1 MGGERA
7 GARAHRGQEPGWGP
21 GGGAREEGVVDAA
34 PGLEIIAR
42 KLKEDVEFATRRPSR
57 GRSCHLCNCGLSIG
71 VDTGGKL
78 R

>member
-1 MGGERA
+1 MRRPGARMGG
-7 GARAHRGQEPGWGP
+7 RGRGSEKPGDPGSQE
-21 GGGAREEGVVDAA
+21 AVVDAA
-34 PGLEIIAR
+34 AGLEITAR

-57 GRSCHLCNCGLSIG
+57 ARSCHLCNCGLSIG